1 MKKCIKLF
9 FKYLFFFLLGGIIY
23 YSLEIIFR
31 GYSHISMIILG
42 GICYILIGIINEF
55 LPWDTY
61 IEKQILIGVGIILLL
76 EFITGCIVNLWL
88 GLGIWD
94 YSNQPCNIFGQ
105 VCLPFTILWIPV
117 SLYAILLDDC
127 VRYIFFEEEYP
138 KYKSYI
144 IEKIKSLKNK
154 KI

>member
-1 MKKCIKLF
+1 
-9 FKYLFFFLLGGIIY
+9 
-23 YSLEIIFR
+23 
-31 GYSHISMIILG
+31 MIILG